1 MEVMYKLESP
11 IQTSDHSNQEDIV
24 WNETSQAINQ
34 TYNNVLDKKIVYFV
48 LLQQQQAKSYQII

>member
-11 IQTSDHSNQEDIV
+11 IQPSDHSNQEDIV